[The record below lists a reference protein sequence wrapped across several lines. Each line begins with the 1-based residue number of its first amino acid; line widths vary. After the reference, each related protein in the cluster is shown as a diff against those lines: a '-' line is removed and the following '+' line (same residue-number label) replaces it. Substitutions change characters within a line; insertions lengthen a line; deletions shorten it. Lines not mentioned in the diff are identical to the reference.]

1 MNLAEEV
8 VQLKKKVEN
17 LEREINAMKTKSSVR
32 GQGII
37 TLHNNFEVDISAR
50 VSEILNR
57 LDALES

>member
-8 VQLKKKVEN
+8 VQLKKRIEN
-17 LEREINAMKTKSSVR
+17 LERENKAMKTKSNVR

-37 TLHNNFEVDISAR
+37 TLHNNFEVDKSAR